1 MGFRANRRQVL
12 IGVGASLASTGLSV
26 GGLLAGEAPIEL
38 DWSDLVPETSDQ
50 FQMPEIASGVVEH
63 GQIPTPQ
70 KQSSIADV
78 TTKYDGKTVRLPG
91 FVVPLDFTGVGV
103 TALLLVPY
111 VGACIH
117 VPPPPPNQLVFV
129 TTDQPYEF
137 EGLFEAIWV
146 TGVLNSGVS
155 STELAE
161 VGYSITNGEVEPYR
175 WD

>member
-12 IGVGASLASTGLSV
+12 IGLGASLASTGLSV
-26 GGLLAGEAPIEL
+26 GGLSAGEEPIEL
-38 DWSDLVPETSDQ
+38 DWSDLIPDTSDQ

-70 KQSSIADV
+70 NQSSIADV
-78 TTKYDGKTVRLPG
+78 TTKYNGKTVRLPG
-91 FVVPLDFTGVGV
+91 FVVPVDYTGVGV

-117 VPPPPPNQLVFV
+117 VPPPPPNQLVYV
-129 TTDQPYEF
+129 TTDQPYEY